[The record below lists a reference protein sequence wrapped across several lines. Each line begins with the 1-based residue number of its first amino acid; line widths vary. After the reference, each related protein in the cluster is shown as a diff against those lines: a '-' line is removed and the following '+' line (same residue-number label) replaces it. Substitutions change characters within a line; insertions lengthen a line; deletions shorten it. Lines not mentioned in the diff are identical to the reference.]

1 MIVRPARRL
10 CATSLAVLMLGGS
23 LAHAQA
29 TPEAAIAQAEAMGLC
44 DPTLPAGVRLP
55 GRLIGCTPQQAARM
69 GMPAGGAT
77 GMAGGGLMG
86 GAGPGG
92 ISVGGGDP
100 LNMGPG
106 PAPNPGPGPKGPGA
120 PKGPGGGP
128 LMPGPG
134 GPTLPS
140 GMSNDI
146 FDRAAADRMLAEQ
159 RARDRAEAEQAD
171 RTMAEADRA
180 YDQMEADMLE
190 AMQAD
195 KDSAEARAADKK
207 MRAEMA
213 RLRAERDA
221 EKKKKYDLAKAEYQ
235 ACIEKAPAKYALA
248 MLNIANEYNKQ
259 IVGAKPELIAVLKAK
274 RAQQEDAVLWQRDH
288 DCHDYYNPDN
298 VPPELAPLPPK
309 KK

>member
-1 MIVRPARRL
+1 MTARRL

-69 GMPAGGAT
+69 GLPAGGAT
-77 GMAGGGLMG
+77 GMAGGGGLMG

-106 PAPNPGPGPKGPGA
+106 PKGPGA
-120 PKGPGGGP
+120 PKGPGGP

-134 GPTLPS
+134 GPTFPS
-140 GMSNDI
+140 GSSNDI
-146 FDRAAADRMLAEQ
+146 FDRAAAERFQAEQ
-159 RARDRAEAEQAD
+159 SARDRAEARQA
-171 RTMAEADRA
+171 AEADRA

-195 KDSAEARAADKK
+195 KDSAEARAADVK
-207 MRAEMA
+207 MRAEMK
-213 RLRAERDA
+213 RLRAEREAD
-221 EKKKKYDLAKAEYQ
+221 KKKKYDLAKAEYL

-248 MLNIANEYNKQ
+248 MQNIGNEYNQQ
-259 IVGAKPELIAVLKAK
+259 IVGAKPEVVALLKAK
-274 RAQQEDAVLWQRDH
+274 RAQQEEAVLWQRDH
-288 DCHDYYNPDN
+288 ECHDYYNPDN
-298 VPPELAPLPPK
+298 VPPELAPLAPPK